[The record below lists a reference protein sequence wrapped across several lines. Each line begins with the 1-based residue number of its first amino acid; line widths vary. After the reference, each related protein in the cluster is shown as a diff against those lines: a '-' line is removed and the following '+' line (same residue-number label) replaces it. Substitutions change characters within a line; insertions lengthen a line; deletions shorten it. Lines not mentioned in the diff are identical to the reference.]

1 MAARLSAAL
10 GVGARRAWR
19 GVSQW
24 QVWTLP
30 RPLRSYVLAVPLL
43 AVIAIGLTAAHT
55 GWYGHQA
62 LIFIALLACGSI
74 AIEATRGVKDPQ
86 GTTVRDLQSVWYLT
100 IAILLPP
107 VYAFIAPIPLMVY
120 RLARTRRMIVYRRVF
135 SNTTICLAYGSA
147 SLLFHSIVHGA
158 HPGTG
163 NHVLEWTGVVAACA
177 FLGWFINGGLLL
189 GAIKISDPA
198 VRLSELFGSRESVTS
213 DAIEVSLAVSV
224 TLVVAISPVLMIL
237 ALPTVIMQRHYLMH
251 LQLAA
256 HTRMDAK
263 TGLLNT
269 ATWQRE
275 ATAELSRALR
285 TGVPLALA
293 MVDID
298 HFKDV
303 EVAGDGVR
311 DQLLRDIADMM
322 KDQLPGHNLIGM
334 FGSEEFAILLPQTGR
349 DEAKRISERLRDHIA
364 GEPIAIESGSQAGFV
379 FRLTVSIGVAVL
391 NESRRALT
399 ELIGAADSALDQAK
413 STGWNKVCVLSDGVG
428 EPEESQGD
436 LSGW

>member
-1 MAARLSAAL
+1 MAARLSAAV

-19 GVSQW
+19 GVSRW

-62 LIFIALLACGSI
+62 LIFIALLACGAI

-147 SLLFHSIVHGA
+147 SLLFHSIPIAHGA

-163 NHVLEWTGVVAACA
+163 NHILEWTGVVASCSL
-177 FLGWFINGGLLL
+177 LGWFIHGGLLL
-189 GAIKISDPA
+189 GGIKVSDPA
-198 VRLSELFGSRESVTS
+198 VRLSELFGSRESFTS

-263 TGLLNT
+263 TG
-269 ATWQRE
+269 
-275 ATAELSRALR
+275 
-285 TGVPLALA
+285 
-293 MVDID
+293 
-298 HFKDV
+298 
-303 EVAGDGVR
+303 
-311 DQLLRDIADMM
+311 
-322 KDQLPGHNLIGM
+322 
-334 FGSEEFAILLPQTGR
+334 
-349 DEAKRISERLRDHIA
+349 
-364 GEPIAIESGSQAGFV
+364 
-379 FRLTVSIGVAVL
+379 
-391 NESRRALT
+391 
-399 ELIGAADSALDQAK
+399 
-413 STGWNKVCVLSDGVG
+413 
-428 EPEESQGD
+428 
-436 LSGW
+436 